1 MKKYSFIL
9 FVSAMFALTACGS
22 GTTTN
27 ETTDSTATQVDTAG
41 VQSADTTKV
50 VDTTS
55 VAH

>member
-27 ETTDSTATQVDTAG
+27 ETTDSTATQVDSAG